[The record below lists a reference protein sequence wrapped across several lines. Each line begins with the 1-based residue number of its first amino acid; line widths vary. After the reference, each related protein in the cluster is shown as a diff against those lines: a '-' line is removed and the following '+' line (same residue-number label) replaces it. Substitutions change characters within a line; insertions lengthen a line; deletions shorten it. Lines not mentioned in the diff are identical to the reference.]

1 MMATPGDLE
10 DLAVVFSVTEELT
23 RPPADLE
30 AIEVVKYSQ
39 GIELQTVVA
48 KECEAVIAAR
58 TRRLAGRTGCG
69 ICGSDIIEAGLNTL
83 HHHPPRPAG
92 PPGPNERPL
101 QLLPWDQAL

>member
-69 ICGSDIIEAGLNTL
+69 ICGSDSIEAVLKTP
-83 HHHPPRPAG
+83 HHVPPRPPVPAG
-92 PPGPNERPL
+92 AIERAL
-101 QLLPWDQAL
+101 QSLTEHQE